1 MINIYGI
8 RTTHE
13 LAQELLSKP
22 NNFVTVLL
30 EDREYSIESIKTV
43 KTHANIDDE
52 ITHKTI
58 VCNKMSGNL
67 I

>member
-43 KTHANIDDE
+43 RTHANIDDE
-52 ITHKTI
+52 IAHKAI

-67 I
+67 R